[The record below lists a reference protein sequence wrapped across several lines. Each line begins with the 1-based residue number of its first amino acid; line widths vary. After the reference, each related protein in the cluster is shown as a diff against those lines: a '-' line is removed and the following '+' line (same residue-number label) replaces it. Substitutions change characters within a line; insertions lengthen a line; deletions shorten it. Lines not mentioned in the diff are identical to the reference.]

1 VSRNKFKPGDLVRVL
16 PEFLDEEGEQDVGV
30 IMGLLHPELEHLL
43 RGGLQ
48 WWIVLRGEKLVH
60 HPEDT
65 ISPVRDEQ

>member
-1 VSRNKFKPGDLVRVL
+1 
-16 PEFLDEEGEQDVGV
+16 
-30 IMGLLHPELEHLL
+30 MGLLHPELEHLL

-48 WWIVLRGEKLVH
+48 WWIVLRGEKLIH